1 MSSESP
7 AGISSQLPVRAVCIS
22 HLVLHGALS
31 ENLVPTS
38 TVLSSV
44 ATDEREE
51 LKGAKMAIK
60 RNASRATVKRPRD
73 QERPLA
79 LWGPTECLD
88 LFIFIKKI
96 QFKSLLSQNPEKIHA
111 MRLGVQQPTASS
123 TEWGPRLEQAAN
135 PRVGCF

>member
-1 MSSESP
+1 MGSESP
-7 AGISSQLPVRAVCIS
+7 AAISSQLHFRAVCNS
-22 HLVLHGALS
+22 QLVLHGALS

-51 LKGAKMAIK
+51 VKEAKKAIK

-73 QERPLA
+73 QERPSA

-88 LFIFIKKI
+88 LFIFMKKI
-96 QFKSLLSQNPEKIHA
+96 QFKSLLSQNIKKIHGV
-111 MRLGVQQPTASS
+111 RLGVQQPTASS
-123 TEWGPRLEQAAN
+123 TQWGPRLEQAAN
-135 PRVGCF
+135 P